1 MSKKTIFLSG
11 LPRSNTTLIANIL
24 ANNTNIVGGETSP
37 LLEYAY
43 GARSNYSNV
52 PEVKAALTEDIM
64 HESFLNFCRQG
75 INGYA
80 DVMCKQKGA
89 EIYLDKSRGWLHYSE
104 FLREVNPDAKII
116 VMVRD
121 IRSILSSF
129 EKKYRENPSILD
141 SRDIPAQQRFITV
154 DQRVNEWLSQPP
166 LGLALQ
172 RLYNAFQTKT
182 IENMLVVRAED
193 LCKNPKEI
201 MEKVYKFIDEP
212 YFEMD
217 YSNVKQMTVEND
229 RIGDYGIY
237 GNHTIRPDVKPLK
250 RDYDEVLTSSL
261 ASSVKANYKWFYE
274 AFNYF

>member
-1 MSKKTIFLSG
+1 MNKKIVMVSG
-11 LPRSNTTLIANIL
+11 LPRSMTTLICNIL
-24 ANNTNIVGGETSP
+24 ANNKNIKGGETSG
-37 LLEYAY
+37 LLELMYASR
-43 GARSNYSNV
+43 ANYSSSS
-52 PEVKAALTEDIM
+52 EFKSALTEEIM

-75 INGYA
+75 MNGYA
-80 DVMCKQKGA
+80 DIICKEKGA
-89 EIYLDKSRGWLHYSE
+89 GIYLDKSRGWLHYSE

-129 EKKYRENPSILD
+129 EKKWRENPSILD
-141 SRDIPAQQRFITV
+141 SRDIPSQQRFITV

-172 RLYNAFQTKT
+172 RLYNAHQTNT
-182 IENMLVVRAED
+182 LENMLVVRAED
-193 LCKNPKEI
+193 LCKNQKDI
-201 MEKVYKFIDEP
+201 MEKVYKFIDES

-229 RIGDYGIY
+229 RISDFGIY
-237 GNHTIRPDVKPLK
+237 GNHTINPDVKPLK
-250 RDYDEVLTSSL
+250 RDYDEILTSSL